1 MQDVAA
7 SVDNDKSAGY
17 QENQRDSF
25 FSYKQDSKRG
35 KSQRVDTVPN
45 KVKSK
50 DQSTSRQ
57 VIFNSD
63 LKNSSLSNRSSLKR
77 QNSLCLTGSP
87 SPDKVN
93 NAANSRNLVSNLK
106 NKKKIEKRQIQ
117 SVEKSPGQQMQK
129 FRKNNF
135 HKRLP
140 TMDITNH

>member
-1 MQDVAA
+1 VAA

-17 QENQRDSF
+17 QEGQRDSF

-35 KSQRVDTVPN
+35 KSQRVDTLPN

-87 SPDKVN
+87 SPDKANNAVN
-93 NAANSRNLVSNLK
+93 NNSRHLVSQLR

-117 SVEKSPGQQMQK
+117 SVEKSPAQQMQK

-135 HKRLP
+135 HRRLP
-140 TMDITNH
+140 TMDITSH